1 MCSDRSPPF
10 SVGSDGLV
18 LHIRLTPKGGRDAID
33 GIEPL
38 SNGQSVLKVR
48 VRAVPEDG
56 KANKALIKLI
66 ADTLDCAASSI
77 EIVSGATARIK
88 TLKIV
93 GDGQA
98 LDERLRSGL
107 SL

>member
-56 KANKALIKLI
+56 KANNALIKLI

-88 TLKIV
+88 TFKIV

-98 LDERLRSGL
+98 LGERLRSGL

>member
-98 LDERLRSGL
+98 LGKRLRSGL

>member
-1 MCSDRSPPF
+1 MCSDRFPPF

-98 LDERLRSGL
+98 LGKRLRSGL

>member
-1 MCSDRSPPF
+1 MCSDRADPF
-10 SVGSDGLV
+10 SVGSDGLT
-18 LHIRLTPKGGRDAID
+18 LHVRLTPKGGRDAID

-66 ADTLDCAASSI
+66 ANTLECAASSI

-93 GDGQA
+93 GDGHA
-98 LDERLRSGL
+98 LGKKLKSGL

>member
-38 SNGQSVLKVR
+38 SNSQSVLKVR

-98 LDERLRSGL
+98 LGKRLRSGL

>member
-48 VRAVPEDG
+48 VRAVSEDG

-98 LDERLRSGL
+98 LGERLRSGL

>member
-48 VRAVPEDG
+48 ERAVPEDG

-98 LDERLRSGL
+98 LGERLRSGL

>member
-66 ADTLDCAASSI
+66 VDTLDCAASSI

-98 LDERLRSGL
+98 LGKRLRSGL

>member
-18 LHIRLTPKGGRDAID
+18 LHIRLTPKGERDAID

-98 LDERLRSGL
+98 LGERLRSGL

>member
-1 MCSDRSPPF
+1 MCSDRSLPF

-66 ADTLDCAASSI
+66 AHTLDCAASSI

-88 TLKIV
+88 TLKIA
-93 GDGQA
+93 GNGQA
-98 LDERLRSGL
+98 LGERLKSGL
-107 SL
+107 SS

>member
-56 KANKALIKLI
+56 KANKALINLI
-66 ADTLDCAASSI
+66 SNTLDCAASSI

-98 LDERLRSGL
+98 LGKRLRSGL

>member
-1 MCSDRSPPF
+1 MCSDRSLPF

-18 LHIRLTPKGGRDAID
+18 LHIRLTPKGGRDVID

-56 KANKALIKLI
+56 KANKSLIKLI

-98 LDERLRSGL
+98 LGERLRSGL

>member
-1 MCSDRSPPF
+1 
-10 SVGSDGLV
+10 
-18 LHIRLTPKGGRDAID
+18 
-33 GIEPL
+33 
-38 SNGQSVLKVR
+38 
-48 VRAVPEDG
+48 VPEDG

-98 LDERLRSGL
+98 LGERLRSGL